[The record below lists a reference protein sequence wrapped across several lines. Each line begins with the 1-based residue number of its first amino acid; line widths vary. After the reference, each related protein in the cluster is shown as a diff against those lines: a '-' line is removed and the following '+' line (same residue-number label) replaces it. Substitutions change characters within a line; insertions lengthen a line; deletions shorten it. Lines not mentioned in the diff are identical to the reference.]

1 MGPRRKGGGK
11 GRVSLLTMIDRNNKW
26 IQTQIYTHTKQKTLT
41 STPPVFPPYHP
52 VLTHLTWSLP
62 IFLYIYFS
70 HGPEFSLLTIPLPDR
85 VLKEN
90 KSRQTKQKNSKINTK
105 RITVPKSTEV
115 RVASAN
121 ETKKHTVNTPGLN
134 TAPSLTQEVRQSLE
148 KQEQSTGSLLALQRF
163 PRVV

>member
-1 MGPRRKGGGK
+1 MALKL
-11 GRVSLLTMIDRNNKW
+11 SLL
-26 IQTQIYTHTKQKTLT
+26 
-41 STPPVFPPYHP
+41 P
-52 VLTHLTWSLP
+52 
-62 IFLYIYFS
+62 
-70 HGPEFSLLTIPLPDR
+70 IPLPAR